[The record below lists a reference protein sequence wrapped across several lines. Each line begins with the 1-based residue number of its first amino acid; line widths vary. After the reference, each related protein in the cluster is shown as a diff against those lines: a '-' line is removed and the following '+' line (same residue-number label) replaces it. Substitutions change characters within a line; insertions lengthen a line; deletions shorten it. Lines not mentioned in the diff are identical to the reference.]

1 MRFPEALR
9 FAGVH
14 RMLHETAQA
23 SIASARRLEHVRIR
37 TWRSRTDVQRRYG
50 LVAHGKPNQPDDDH
64 RRVDARWQAA
74 AEKALAGDRF
84 TLPCLP
90 AFSPE
95 GRGRW
100 FVRVL
105 ADRCRFRYRLA
116 RAQRNAARQ

>member
-1 MRFPEALR
+1 MQFPKHCVFRAFTGCYTRRRKRDIAPALEM
-9 FAGVH
+9 V
-14 RMLHETAQA
+14 
-23 SIASARRLEHVRIR
+23 HVRIR

-74 AEKALAGDRF
+74 AEKAQAGDRF

-95 GRGRW
+95 GRG
-100 FVRVL
+100 
-105 ADRCRFRYRLA
+105 
-116 RAQRNAARQ
+116 